1 MLPFMK
7 GDFGNPSS
15 IHSLAR
21 KPRVAVREA
30 RATIA
35 ECIGAEP
42 EEIFFTS
49 GGTEADNWAV
59 KGSEGGL
66 LVSAY
71 EHHAVLKAVAHEAGR
86 GRMVVYARPTRK
98 GDLMK
103 LQFKNQSQNLSCFR
117 QWEFRSFGGL
127 ERIFETSQRLQD
139 SETPSSES
147 NDCEIMEL

>member
-1 MLPFMK
+1 MKCCVYADHAATTPLMPEALEAMLPFMK

-15 IHSLAR
+15 IHSWAR
-21 KPRVAVREA
+21 KPREAVREA

-66 LVSAY
+66 
-71 EHHAVLKAVAHEAGR
+71 
-86 GRMVVYARPTRK
+86 
-98 GDLMK
+98 
-103 LQFKNQSQNLSCFR
+103 
-117 QWEFRSFGGL
+117 
-127 ERIFETSQRLQD
+127 
-139 SETPSSES
+139 
-147 NDCEIMEL
+147 